1 MHSHSVHTKL
11 SLTLPLVHTTQHVK
25 LSIGPVLLLLHL
37 VPLAQSTA
45 EANESLDSFLDN
57 LVI

>member
-1 MHSHSVHTKL
+1 MD
-11 SLTLPLVHTTQHVK
+11 TQYEFN